1 MKEKILPFVLAV
13 GLLQIFL
20 IPFLAEG
27 FDDRAH
33 ISLTRRATQLSTLD
47 NFLKATLPF
56 EFFDGLNEPIFNGS
70 SVAKLVEDGAFDEDR
85 LILWRP
91 RHHFHNPRLT
101 WGEAGWRTPPFP
113 SFSLAIHRSS
123 GVRMKIKRVGG
134 KHSWKDARDSY
145 FQALTAT
152 TDSERRR
159 LYAGTF
165 KSLGHLIHLV
175 QDAAVPSHTRNDTH
189 LSYKGHRR
197 SR

>member
-1 MKEKILPFVLAV
+1 MKKEKILPFVLAV

-85 LILWRP
+85 PILWRP
-91 RHHFHNPRLT
+91 RHHFHNPRLA
-101 WGEAGWRTPPFP
+101 WGEAGGSRRRFP
-113 SFSLAIHRSS
+113 FSLAIHRSS
-123 GVRMKIKRVGG
+123 GVRMKIKPSAESILG
-134 KHSWKDARDSY
+134 KMP
-145 FQALTAT
+145 
-152 TDSERRR
+152 
-159 LYAGTF
+159 GTVTF
-165 KSLGHLIHLV
+165 R
-175 QDAAVPSHTRNDTH
+175 P
-189 LSYKGHRR
+189 
-197 SR
+197 